1 MKKYLI
7 AVLLSACTFLSGCDQ
22 YSGYTSVE
30 KTLMKQCTKNLRDT
44 YGDSYSCFSQY
55 TVTDDQI
62 EASSQTNPEDKP
74 FAQQALVFKLEDRAF
89 KEKFP
94 KIRSIN
100 ELWYESTGQ
109 FIIDDSNY
117 STRKSNDEVKKVG
130 DTFVLSPQMY
140 DELINAVRTCNR
152 ATISATQFPIGSKLS
167 PEDYNKVMNIILDCK
182 QYQLD
187 EAINK
192 K

>member
-1 MKKYLI
+1 MKHIL
-7 AVLLSACTFLSGCDQ
+7 AVVVLGAAFLLTGCDDRND
-22 YSGYTSVE
+22 VE
-30 KTLMKQCTKNLRDT
+30 RTLFEQCSTVNKLDCEQEYQSTLESLSCGGNACNPKETPFSKSLDVFKIDDKMFKLR
-44 YGDSYSCFSQY
+44 
-55 TVTDDQI
+55 
-62 EASSQTNPEDKP
+62 NPEK
-74 FAQQALVFKLEDRAF
+74 K
-89 KEKFP
+89 
-94 KIRSIN
+94 SIS
-100 ELWYESTGQ
+100 EIYFESTGRSLYMGAAV
-109 FIIDDSNY
+109 IHSSSTDD
-117 STRKSNDEVKKVG
+117 VKKV
-130 DTFVLSPQMY
+130 DNTFVLSPQMY

>member
-1 MKKYLI
+1 MKHILSVLVLG
-7 AVLLSACTFLSGCDQ
+7 AALLLSACDGRNDVERVLFEQCSTINKLDCEQEYQSTLESLSCQGNTCNPKETPFSKSMD
-22 YSGYTSVE
+22 VF
-30 KTLMKQCTKNLRDT
+30 KIDDKMFKLR
-44 YGDSYSCFSQY
+44 
-55 TVTDDQI
+55 
-62 EASSQTNPEDKP
+62 NPEK
-74 FAQQALVFKLEDRAF
+74 K
-89 KEKFP
+89 
-94 KIRSIN
+94 SIS
-100 ELWYESTGQ
+100 EIYFESTGRSLYSGAAV
-109 FIIDDSNY
+109 IHSSSTDD
-117 STRKSNDEVKKVG
+117 VKKV
-130 DTFVLSPQMY
+130 DNTFVLSPQMY

>member
-1 MKKYLI
+1 MKQIFALVI
-7 AVLLSACTFLSGCDQ
+7 LCLAFTLTGCDDRND
-22 YSGYTSVE
+22 VE
-30 KTLMKQCTKNLRDT
+30 VALFEQCSKANKIECITEYRSTLKSLDCDGSQC
-44 YGDSYSCFSQY
+44 
-55 TVTDDQI
+55 
-62 EASSQTNPEDKP
+62 NPKETP
-74 FAQQALVFKLEDRAF
+74 FARSIDVFKIDDRMF
-89 KEKFP
+89 
-94 KIRSIN
+94 KIRHPEMKSIS
-100 ELWYESTGQ
+100 EIYFESTGNSLYSGAAV
-109 FIIDDSNY
+109 IHSSSTDD
-117 STRKSNDEVKKVG
+117 VKKV
-130 DTFVLSPQMY
+130 DNTFVLSPQMY